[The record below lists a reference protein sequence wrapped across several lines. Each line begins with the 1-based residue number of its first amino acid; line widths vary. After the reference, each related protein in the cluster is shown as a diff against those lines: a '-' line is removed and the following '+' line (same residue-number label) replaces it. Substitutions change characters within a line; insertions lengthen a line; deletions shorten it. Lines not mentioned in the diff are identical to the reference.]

1 MIVGKG
7 TSSTAR
13 ANCFRVTGTGVFATG
28 SYNATGADYAEYF
41 QWEDGNPDGADRV
54 GRFVTL
60 AGEQIR
66 LAAPGDW
73 LLGVVSGAPSVI
85 GDAHDDQWR
94 GMFLTDLYGRPV
106 WEERAIPAET
116 GPDGEEIMPARRE
129 TVQALNPDY
138 DNTQEYLPRSKRPE
152 WAAVGM
158 LGKLTVDDDGTC
170 EADGWCKAGEGGIA
184 VRSDTPT
191 RYRVMRRIDE
201 KHIRVLMM

>member
-1 MIVGKG
+1 MGKG
-7 TSSTAR
+7 VSDASR
-13 ANCFRVTGTGVFATG
+13 ANCFRVTNTGVFATG

-66 LAAPGDW
+66 LAGPGDW

-106 WEERAIPAET
+106 WEERDFPAET

-138 DNTQEYLPRSKRPE
+138 DNTQEYLPRSQRPE

-158 LGKLTVDDDGTC
+158 MGKLVVDDDGSC
-170 EADGWCKAGEGGIA
+170 VPDGWCTAGEGGVA

-191 RYRVMRRIDE
+191 RCRVMSRLDDNHVRIL
-201 KHIRVLMM
+201 VL